1 MYPVETHHAITF
13 DGYILELH
21 RIPFGR
27 NNKQQVTKQRPVVFL
42 QHGLLCTS
50 SVWVMNLP
58 NQSAGK

>member
-1 MYPVETHHAITF
+1 METHHAVTS

-21 RIPFGR
+21 RIPFGL
-27 NNKQQVTKQRPVVFL
+27 KSEQKSKIRPVVFL

-58 NQSAGK
+58 HQSAGKHV